1 MTARSK
7 LTVLLVAVVAAAAA
21 ISNAAPALAHAGYKS
36 STPGKGE
43 VLAASPARVEIT
55 FTQQLQKI
63 SGTYGIE
70 VNRDRGAAVTSGPAV
85 LDETDRSKLSVPLQ
99 ADLQPGRYVV
109 NWKNISDADGD
120 PKEGAF
126 SFYVN
131 KQPNAVNLENDRQ
144 LELIGAEPETPAAGR
159 TPAGGETP
167 TSGATASAST
177 AARPSAAVTGT
188 RSPSTSAATPL
199 PTTGSTS
206 TDGGGSDTRL
216 YIIIAAAAI
225 AGIIVGFGAWQ
236 YIARRRR

>member
-55 FTQQLQKI
+55 FTQQLQKV

-131 KQPNAVNLENDRQ
+131 KQPNAVDLQNDKQ
-144 LELIGAEPETPAAGR
+144 LEQIGFEPETPAAGT
-159 TPAGGETP
+159 TPAGATP
-167 TSGATASAST
+167 AAT
-177 AARPSAAVTGT
+177 TGT
-188 RSPSTSAATPL
+188 REPAISAATPG
-199 PTTGSTS
+199 PTPASTNNDSGSNTG
-206 TDGGGSDTRL
+206 L
-216 YIIIAAAAI
+216 YIIVAAAAI

-236 YIARRRR
+236 YTARRRR